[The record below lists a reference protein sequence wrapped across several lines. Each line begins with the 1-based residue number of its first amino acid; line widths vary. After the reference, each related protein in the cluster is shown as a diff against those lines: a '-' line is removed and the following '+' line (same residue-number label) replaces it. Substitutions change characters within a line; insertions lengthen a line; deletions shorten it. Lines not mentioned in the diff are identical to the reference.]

1 MSDENATENEDAIEE
16 TIDET
21 TEEVE
26 ASEYDKPLYT
36 GDLGGHV
43 LHDSGDTE

>member
-1 MSDENATENEDAIEE
+1 MSDEDATEE

-21 TEEVE
+21 TDAVE
-26 ASEYDKPLYT
+26 ISEHDKPLYT

-43 LHDSGDTE
+43 LHDSGATE